1 MRLIAIVVIAA
12 FAAFLPSQARAQRAA
27 VARVPF
33 KAVVIEASGT
43 TGEAKVDDKL
53 KDLKDSLVAAT
64 KYKNFKHVETKAYSP
79 PPNTQVNV
87 PLPNGYTAVLVTQVA
102 TVKGQDGVERVV
114 MGLHVQIIHKNDP
127 RKALIDVTVILKKD
141 KPGFVEVPVAADKA
155 IILCF
160 IGG

>member
-1 MRLIAIVVIAA
+1 MRLTVIIAVAI
-12 FAAFLPSQARAQRAA
+12 FAAFLPSQAGAQKAH
-27 VARVPF
+27 VANVPF
-33 KAVVIEASGT
+33 KAVIIEASGT
-43 TGEAKVDDKL
+43 AGEAKIDDKL

-64 KYKNFKHVETKAYSP
+64 KYKNFKHVDTKAYSP
-79 PPNTQVNV
+79 PPNTQVNI
-87 PLPNGYTAVLVTQVA
+87 PLPSDYICVVVTQVA

-114 MGLHVQIIHKNDP
+114 MGLHVQIIHKSNKK
-127 RKALIDVTVILKKD
+127 KALVDVTVILKKG